1 MWKMLPTAYAAAAK
15 ETLFL
20 QLSVPV
26 NASCKSCVSLPILPS
41 LFLPAGACR
50 QVMNEFKIGKILLG
64 NLEGDIISC
73 TVKDLLPYG
82 FTL

>member
-1 MWKMLPTAYAAAAK
+1 MLPTAYLCCDRKKAVFAAVCAG
-15 ETLFL
+15 ERES
-20 QLSVPV
+20 Q
-26 NASCKSCVSLPILPS
+26 SCVVADTAEPVSPC
-41 LFLPAGACR
+41 GACR